1 MEKLDKKDHILLKL
15 KIKQSFPGLFLAFA
29 GGAVCPLLVTAADN
43 TVNESLQILKIL
55 FCFINSV
62 GAIPV
67 FLLKKTAKV
76 IRIGKTAAF

>member
-15 KIKQSFPGLFLAFA
+15 KYEKGMYKTKLSWIVRRSLAFA

-43 TVNESLQILKIL
+43 TANESLQILKIL

-67 FLLKKTAKV
+67 FCLKRRQK
-76 IRIGKTAAF
+76 